1 MSTCFS
7 LKMMKKYFIFI
18 LIVLCS
24 LLNAKAGGVSMSFSI
39 TDDQKTGASDMSLR
53 GMQMWY
59 APLLGSN
66 DKKVHHIKR
75 LRAELDSLK
84 AVGVN
89 TISILAGVDFVP
101 SPTDSA
107 HLTNGM
113 LVGCCKEERILKG
126 LDCVLGE
133 LSKRQMKAIVT
144 IVRQWDDASQTDQA
158 IEDFAQCLAL
168 RVNPATKQRLLS
180 DPTIRFWQVSD
191 APYVKDQAALQPY
204 MDWAAKQTKM
214 MKRIGFTQPI
224 SIAYKPLSPQ
234 AEANEQPI
242 EDILSRECFDAVAL
256 SFDPMSMGWLTVGE
270 LNNGLGRIYVR
281 FTDILQMVMRMAQAY
296 DKPFF
301 LTDCAYPRTA
311 MFTRPGTNTESR
323 DNFFSFLQNT
333 YSDLTEGNLR
343 TPFLGMIF
351 KGWGGNARPSTDLWT
366 NPYDFTAEYPDET
379 KGRYSIFTNDS
390 TTIELLRNTWAK

>member
-1 MSTCFS
+1 MSTCFPK
-7 LKMMKKYFIFI
+7 KMMKKYFIFI
-18 LIVLCS
+18 LVVLFS
-24 LLNAKAGGVSMSFSI
+24 LLNAKAEHLTTSFFVADTQETS
-39 TDDQKTGASDMSLR
+39 ASDMSLK

-66 DKKVHHIKR
+66 DKKARHIQR
-75 LRAELDSLK
+75 LRTELDSLK
-84 AVGVN
+84 AIGVN
-89 TISILAGVDFVP
+89 TVSILAGVDFVP
-101 SPTDSA
+101 SPTDST
-107 HLTNGM
+107 HLTNGT
-113 LVGCCKEERILKG
+113 LNGCCKEERILRG

-144 IVRQWDDASQTDQA
+144 LVRQWDDASQTDQA

-168 RVNPATKQRLLS
+168 RVNPSTKQRFFS

-191 APYVKDQAALQPY
+191 APHLKDKATLASYMNWAVKQAE
-204 MDWAAKQTKM
+204 M

-224 SIAYKPLSPQ
+224 SIAYMPLSPQ

-242 EDILSRECFDAVAL
+242 EDILSHECFDVVAL
-256 SFDPMSMGWLTVGE
+256 SLDPMRMGWLTAGE

-281 FTDILQMVMRMAQAY
+281 YTDILQMVMRIAQAY

-323 DNFFSFLQNT
+323 DNFFSFLQST
-333 YSDLTEGNLR
+333 YSDMTEGDQR
-343 TPFLGMIF
+343 TPFLGIIF
-351 KGWGGNARPSTDLWT
+351 KGWGGIVRPSTDLWT

-390 TTIELLRNTWAK
+390 TTVQLLRNTWAR

>member
-1 MSTCFS
+1 MSTCFPK
-7 LKMMKKYFIFI
+7 KMMKKYFIFI
-18 LIVLCS
+18 LVVLLS
-24 LLNAKAGGVSMSFSI
+24 LLNAKAEGASASFSV
-39 TDDQKTGASDMSLR
+39 TDAQETSTPDMPLK

-66 DKKVHHIKR
+66 DKKARHIKR

-84 AVGVN
+84 AIGGN
-89 TISILAGVDFVP
+89 TIGVLAGVDFVP

-107 HLTNGM
+107 HLTNGT
-113 LVGCCKEERILKG
+113 LVGRCTENRILKG
-126 LDCVLGE
+126 LDCVLAE

-144 IVRQWDDASQTDQA
+144 LVRQWDDASLTDQA
-158 IEDFAQCLAL
+158 MEDFVQSLAQ

-191 APYVKDQAALQPY
+191 APLVKDKATSASY
-204 MDWAAKQTKM
+204 MDWAAKQAKM
-214 MKRIGFTQPI
+214 MKRIGFTQPV
-224 SIAYKPLSPQ
+224 SIAYKPFSSQ
-234 AEANEQPI
+234 TEANEQVI
-242 EDILSRECFDAVAL
+242 EDILSRECFDAFAL
-256 SFDPMSMGWLTVGE
+256 SLDPLSMGWLTAGE

-281 FTDILQMVMRMAQAY
+281 YTDILQMVMRMAQAY

-301 LTDCAYPRTA
+301 LADCAYPRTA

-323 DNFFSFLQNT
+323 DNFFSFLQSA
-333 YSDLTEGNLR
+333 YSDMTEGQR
-343 TPFLGMIF
+343 TPFLGIVF
-351 KGWGGNARPSTDLWT
+351 KGWGGNVRPSTDLWT

-390 TTIELLRNTWAK
+390 TTIQLLRGAWAR